1 LSPTWLKRLS
11 ESGYSRCVFSTVRN
25 MLSSATPDPAH
36 EIARPEI
43 LLTLAFHRVR
53 DHGIVS

>member
-25 MLSSATPDPAH
+25 TLSSAT
-36 EIARPEI
+36 
-43 LLTLAFHRVR
+43 LAQRSALPMSLASQR
-53 DHGIVS
+53 SG